1 MRSARPC
8 ASSMPK
14 RRDPVQISFH
24 KTESRQLGRT
34 MEYKRYGHAGRPMLV
49 FPTSKGRFFQYE
61 DFGAI
66 GALSAFIE
74 DGRIQSG
81 RWTASTS
88 RPSSPGTW
96 TRRTAWPATTPISTM
111 SARKSCRNSSLEAKA
126 SNGGRELKPL
136 LSGCSMGAYHAANF
150 LFHYPELASGV
161 IALSGVYST
170 RDFFGSALEGGI
182 YYHSPLDYL
191 PGLNDEALLARLRAS
206 RMIFCCG
213 QGAWEEPML
222 IETRELERSCAT
234 RKFPPGLTTGAPT
247 SSHDWPWWHRP
258 ARIFRRPLA
267 RRRRP
272 RRAGDVTLQR
282 SSSGRNG
289 SA

>member
-1 MRSARPC
+1 
-8 ASSMPK
+8 MPK
-14 RRDPVQISFH
+14 RRDPVQISYH

-61 DFGAI
+61 DSGAI

-74 DGRIQSG
+74 DGRIQV
-81 RWTASTS
+81 WTVDGIDVETFF
-88 RPSSPGTW
+88 
-96 TRRTAWPATTPISTM
+96 
-111 SARKSCRNSSLEAKA
+111 ARDLDPQNRMARYDAYLRYVREEVLPELNAEAKA

-222 IETRELERSCAT
+222 IETRELERVLRDKEIPAWFDYWGT
-234 RKFPPGLTTGAPT
+234 DV
-247 SSHDWPWWHRP
+247 SHDWPWWHRQLEYFVGHWLDAD
-258 ARIFRRPLA
+258 ARDA
-267 RRRRP
+267 RE
-272 RRAGDVTLQR
+272 T
-282 SSSGRNG
+282 
-289 SA
+289 